1 MQPMPA
7 TPDLIQP
14 KPTSK
19 TEAARRL
26 LIPQTP
32 WKIRRKLVALHTAF
46 SIGLAL
52 LLLVVVR
59 PAVQR
64 VVLSGEREQC
74 RTALAALDAIP
85 ETDRPEV
92 IGGISLFWGTAEEI
106 GLPSTVAASLRDTGG
121 RETANIGGAGF
132 AAVASWD
139 ERRDTFVA
147 ASFRS
152 PATRAGVRRL
162 YVFLGVALLL
172 AYAAIAV
179 MLELFVLPQQV
190 YAPIRRLL
198 LADKAVQV
206 GDRERELIPTELMP
220 SDELGEIMRSRNESV
235 LKLREQER
243 ALAEALDKLEV
254 VASDLKRKNHLLET
268 VERNMADQ
276 DRLVSLGMM
285 SAGLA
290 HEMNTPLAVL
300 KGVAEEIA
308 AKPSGGVEPAR
319 VRLMLRVVK
328 RLESLSESLLDFA
341 RVREP
346 RQDDVDLSAVVREA
360 WTLVRI
366 DRDAKDV
373 ELIDRLYLAPRVK
386 GDPDRLLQVFVNLL
400 RNAVDAMDAEGRIV
414 ASCETFQRTDAA
426 WVRVFI
432 SDSGPGIDPEV
443 LPRLFEPFT
452 STRLDSHGT
461 GLGLA
466 VAEGI
471 VREHGGVLLAR
482 NAPDGGA
489 LFEVML
495 PAQGLTPRIDAPIE
509 QEPES

>member
-1 MQPMPA
+1 MPA
-7 TPDLIQP
+7 TPEQIPRRPATKAQ
-14 KPTSK
+14 
-19 TEAARRL
+19 AATRIL
-26 LIPQTP
+26 LPQTP
-32 WKIRRKLVALHTAF
+32 WRIRRKMVVLHTAF
-46 SIGLAL
+46 SIGLAV

-59 PAVQR
+59 PAALR
-64 VVLSGEREQC
+64 VVLAGEREQC
-74 RTALAALDAIP
+74 RTALAALDQFPASV
-85 ETDRPEV
+85 RPESV
-92 IGGISLFWGTAEEI
+92 GPVKLLWDEEAASIDLSESLVATLREPRGPGTVNVGTPAYAAI
-106 GLPSTVAASLRDTGG
+106 AAYDARRDAIVAATY
-121 RETANIGGAGF
+121 
-132 AAVASWD
+132 
-139 ERRDTFVA
+139 
-147 ASFRS
+147 RS
-152 PATRAGVRRL
+152 PDGRAGVRRL
-162 YVFLGVALLL
+162 YIFLGVSLLL
-172 AYAAIAV
+172 AYAAIATI
-179 MLELFVLPQQV
+179 LELFILPQQV

-198 LADKAVQV
+198 LADKAVQA
-206 GDRERELIPTELMP
+206 GDREREVIPPELMP

-243 ALAEALDKLEV
+243 ALAEALDQLEV

-308 AKPSGGVEPAR
+308 RAPRGGIEPAR
-319 VRLMLRVVK
+319 AQLMLRVVK
-328 RLESLSESLLDFA
+328 RLETLSESLLDFA
-341 RVREP
+341 RVRAP
-346 RQDDVDLSAVVREA
+346 RQDEVDLSRIVREA

-366 DRDAKDV
+366 DREAKEV
-373 ELIDRLYLAPRVK
+373 ELIDRLYLAPRVL

-400 RNAVDAMDAEGRIV
+400 RNAVDAMDGRGRIV
-414 ASCETFQRTDAA
+414 AGCKTLEKQDQT

-432 SDSGPGIDPEV
+432 TDTGPGIHPEV

-452 STRLDSHGT
+452 STRLDSQGT

-482 NAPDGGA
+482 NNPGGGA
-489 LFEVML
+489 VFEVML
-495 PAQGLTPRIDAPIE
+495 PAEGRKDLPRSPERGTTP
-509 QEPES
+509 